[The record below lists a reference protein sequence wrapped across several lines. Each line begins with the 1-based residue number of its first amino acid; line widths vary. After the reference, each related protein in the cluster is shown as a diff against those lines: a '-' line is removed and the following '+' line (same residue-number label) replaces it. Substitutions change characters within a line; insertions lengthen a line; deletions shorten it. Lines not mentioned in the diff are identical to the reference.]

1 MPSFLLTTL
10 TATLSL
16 LVVDIIFPGIEI
28 ANFPTAIISA
38 LVLGMVNGSIKPIL
52 SLLSLPI
59 NLLTLG
65 LFSVVINGICFWL
78 VGALV
83 PGFTVDGIV
92 AVLVGPILL
101 SLSTTLLNSYFLKQG
116 VPTLPFITTR
126 TLKDS

>member
-83 PGFTVDGIV
+83 PGFTVDGIA